1 MPPPPQAEGELAPL
15 ERRLPQ
21 GKVDSSELLEAFLD
35 YAIEQK
41 LELYPAQEAA
51 ILEVFEGNHV
61 VLNTP
66 TGSGKSLVA
75 LAACFR
81 ALAEG
86 QFAFYTAPI
95 KALVTEKFFE
105 LCRILGPSKVGMMT
119 GDATVNRDA
128 PIICCTAEILS
139 NLALREG
146 EQAQADWVV
155 MDEFHYY
162 SDPERGVAWQ
172 LPLLTLPQSRFL
184 LMSATLGNPEFF
196 CEDLERRTGKRAA
209 LVQSTERPVP
219 LDWRYSEVPLQD
231 TLLSLCQAGNTPV
244 YVVHPSQRAASEEA
258 QNLMSVNFLSK
269 AEKQAVREELV
280 GFSFDSPF
288 GRELARFVPHGIGV
302 HHAGMLPKYRRL
314 VERLAQK
321 GFLRVISGT
330 DTLGVGVNIPIRTV
344 LFTQLCRFDGTNTR
358 IMSVR
363 DFHQVAG
370 RAGRKG
376 FDVRG
381 SVIAQA
387 PAHEIENRILKD
399 KASDNPK
406 KLRKLKM
413 RKAPERG
420 FVPYSAETFKQLQ
433 NSRPEPLQS
442 RFRVDHGLMLAALTH
457 PDGCRRAKQIIR
469 SSHEPKAN
477 QKRLIRQGMSLFR
490 DLVESNIVVMSHS
503 GVELNTDLQQ
513 DFSLN
518 QALALYAVE
527 AVSVLDQAREDYA
540 LSVLSVIESVV
551 ETPHQ
556 ILYRQVAAL
565 KTKLMA
571 ELKSQGVE
579 YEERMKALD
588 QVEAPKPEAE
598 FIYTTFNEFAK
609 YHPWVSGQSIK
620 PKSIARDMFELCA
633 SFREYV
639 KEYGLARSEGV
650 LLRYLTDV
658 YRTLERSV
666 PEQQKTEP
674 LRDIEAWLAA
684 ELRAVDGSLLAEWEQ
699 LNRPTQ
705 SLTAPSQAPPPPR
718 DILSDERA
726 FRVMIR
732 NAVWRVV
739 QLLARQEYTQA
750 ASAVS
755 DLGAPELDVSN
766 HIWTPLVLEQKLTP
780 YFERYDA
787 ILLDADA
794 RSASRLFVQP
804 WTDASPTVRQVLSD
818 PDDDLEW
825 SAVFRLHVDAS
836 RKAARPVL
844 QLLSLNDA
852 DE

>member
-1 MPPPPQAEGELAPL
+1 MMADGSPLAAL
-15 ERRLPQ
+15 ERRLPPSA
-21 GKVDSSELLEAFLD
+21 VDSSELLEAFLD
-35 YAIEQK
+35 YIAERELQ
-41 LELYPAQEAA
+41 LYPAQEAA
-51 ILEVFEGNHV
+51 ILEIFEGNHV

-81 ALAEG
+81 ALADG

-105 LCRILGPSKVGMMT
+105 LCAVLGPSKVGMMT

-146 EQAQADWVV
+146 ERAQADWVI

-172 LPLLTLPQSRFL
+172 LPLLTLPQARFV
-184 LMSATLGNPEFF
+184 LMSATIGNPEFF
-196 CEDLERRTGKRAA
+196 CQDLERRTGKRAA
-209 LVQSTERPVP
+209 LVQSSDRPVP
-219 LDWRYSEVPLQD
+219 LDWRYSEVPLQE
-231 TLLSLCQAGNTPV
+231 TLLSLCEAGNTPV

-258 QNLMSVNFLSK
+258 QNLMSLNFLSK
-269 AEKQAVREELV
+269 AEKQAVREELK

-288 GRELARFVPHGIGV
+288 GRELSRFVPHGIGV

-321 GFLRVISGT
+321 GLLRVISGT

-376 FDVRG
+376 FDIRG

-387 PAHEIENRILKD
+387 PEHEIENRILKD

-406 KLRKLKM
+406 KLRKLKL
-413 RKAPERG
+413 RKAPDRG
-420 FVPYSAETFKQLQ
+420 FVPYNAETFKQLQ
-433 NSRPEPLQS
+433 VAPPEPLQS
-442 RFRVDHGLMLAALTH
+442 RLRLDHGLMLSALSH
-457 PDGCRRAKQIIR
+457 PGGCRRAKAIIR
-469 SSHEPKAN
+469 SSHEPVTN
-477 QKRLIRQGMSLFR
+477 QKRLVRQGMSLFR
-490 DLVESNIVVMSHS
+490 DLVESNIVILSHS
-503 GVELNTDLQQ
+503 GVELNTDLQE
-513 DFSLN
+513 DFSLH
-518 QALALYAVE
+518 QALSLYAVE
-527 AVSVLDQAREDYA
+527 AISILDETREDYA
-540 LSVLSVIESVV
+540 LCVLSVIESVV

-556 ILYRQVAAL
+556 ILQRQLASL

-571 ELKSQGVE
+571 EMKAQGVE
-579 YEERMKALD
+579 YEERMKALE
-588 QVEAPKPEAE
+588 QVEPVKPEAD
-598 FIYTTFNEFAK
+598 FIYATFNEFAK
-609 YHPWVSGQSIK
+609 YHPWVTGQNIK
-620 PKSIARDMFELCA
+620 PKSIARDMYELCA

-666 PEQQKTEP
+666 PDQRKTEA
-674 LRDIEAWLAA
+674 LRDLEAWLAA
-684 ELRAVDGSLLAEWEQ
+684 ELRAVDGSLLSEWEQ
-699 LNRPTQ
+699 LTRPLDAVASRADEHTG
-705 SLTAPSQAPPPPR
+705 AAV
-718 DILSDERA
+718 DILRDERA
-726 FRVMIR
+726 FRVMLR

-739 QLLARQEYTQA
+739 QLLARQDYMQT
-750 ASAVS
+750 ASALA
-755 DLGAPELDVSN
+755 DLGAPESDVSN
-766 HIWTPLVLEQKLTP
+766 HIWTPNVLEQRLKP
-780 YFERYDA
+780 YYERYSV
-787 ILLDADA
+787 ILTHATARGPERFIADPWH
-794 RSASRLFVQP
+794 QP
-804 WTDASPTVRQVLSD
+804 SPVVRQVLTD
-818 PDDDLEW
+818 PEDDLEW
-825 SAVFRLHVDAS
+825 SASFRLHVEAT
-836 RKAARPVL
+836 RQAGRPVL
-844 QLLSLNDA
+844 QLLSLGEG